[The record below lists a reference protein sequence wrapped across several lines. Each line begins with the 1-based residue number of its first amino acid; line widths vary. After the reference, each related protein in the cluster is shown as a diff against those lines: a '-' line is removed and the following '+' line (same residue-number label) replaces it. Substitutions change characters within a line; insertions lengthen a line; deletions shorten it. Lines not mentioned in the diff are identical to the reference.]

1 MIDEWIKKIKYIYT
15 IEYYL
20 PIKKNEIMP
29 STATWRDLEI
39 IVLRE
44 VSQKEKVKYHMISLI
59 CGILKK

>member
-20 PIKKNEIMP
+20 PIKKNDIMP

-39 IVLRE
+39 IILMQ
-44 VSQKEKVKYHMISLI
+44 VSQTEKDKYHIISLI
-59 CGILKK
+59 Y